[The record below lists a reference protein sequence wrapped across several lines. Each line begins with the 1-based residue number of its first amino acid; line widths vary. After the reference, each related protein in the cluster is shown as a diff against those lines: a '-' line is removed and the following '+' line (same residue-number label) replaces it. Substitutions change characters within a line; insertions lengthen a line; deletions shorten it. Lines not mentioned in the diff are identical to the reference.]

1 MRLFY
6 LILGLIIIY
15 PAYANKK
22 KVDIIENTTP
32 FSIPFIENFAKVS
45 VALGVK
51 EPLTVRYHDLII
63 AISGQNSVVCRITVL
78 QDSEKVSGINCQ

>member
-6 LILGLIIIY
+6 LILGFIITY
-15 PAYANKK
+15 PVYAKEKRVN
-22 KVDIIENTTP
+22 IIENTTP

-78 QDSEKVSGINCQ
+78 HDSEKVSGISCQ